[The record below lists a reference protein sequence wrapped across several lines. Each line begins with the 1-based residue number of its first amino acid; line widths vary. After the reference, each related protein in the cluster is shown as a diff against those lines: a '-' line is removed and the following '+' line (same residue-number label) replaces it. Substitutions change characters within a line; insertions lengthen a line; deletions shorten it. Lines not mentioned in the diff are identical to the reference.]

1 MTFVSKL
8 QKKLPNKKVSNAAAE
23 KWKCDLASWAIPQ
36 EILDQAEVAPWVHPP
51 VLFALP
57 ETINDSPSHVKAREA
72 LSDKGI
78 VLDIGCGGGVATFA
92 IAKSGNHVIGVDHQA
107 EMLEMYSQNAIE
119 RNIDSEVHE
128 GFWPAIADQVPPA
141 EVVTVH
147 HVVYNVGDIEP
158 FLKALDSHAS
168 KRVVIELPLVH
179 PMTSASDGWEHFW
192 KLVRPTSPNADDLL
206 LVLNEMG
213 INAKIEKFSADFPLD
228 QSADEIAERTR
239 VRLCLPPS
247 RLDEV
252 KAFLLDHPFATKRDL
267 AVIWWDK
274 V

>member
-1 MTFVSKL
+1 
-8 QKKLPNKKVSNAAAE
+8 
-23 KWKCDLASWAIPQ
+23 
-36 EILDQAEVAPWVHPP
+36 
-51 VLFALP
+51 
-57 ETINDSPSHVKAREA
+57 
-72 LSDKGI
+72 
-78 VLDIGCGGGVATFA
+78 
-92 IAKSGNHVIGVDHQA
+92 
-107 EMLEMYSQNAIE
+107 MLEMYSQNAIK

-128 GFWPAIADQVPPA
+128 GFWPAIAEQVSVA

-158 FLKALDSHAS
+158 FLKALNNHAS
-168 KRVVIELPLVH
+168 KRVVIELPIVH
-179 PMTSASDGWEHFW
+179 PMTSASAGWEHFW

-206 LVLNEMG
+206 VVLNEMG
-213 INAKIEKFSADFPLD
+213 ISANIEKFSADFPLD

-247 RLDEV
+247 RLNEV
-252 KAFLLDHPFATKRDL
+252 KEFLLDHPFVTKRDL